1 MKDEELKI
9 LKLKADCFDRIVEKY
24 NNLQEDTGFYS
35 KNWVELA
42 EVIEDEIKKCA
53 RDGNWGQTT
62 HSPISEIGE

>member
-9 LKLKADCFDRIVEKY
+9 LKLKADSFDRIVEKY

-42 EVIEDEIKKCA
+42 EVIEDEIRKCP
-53 RDGNWGQTT
+53 RVQ
-62 HSPISEIGE
+62 